1 MEEMKVRM
9 GNRIRELRKEK
20 GISQAGLAR
29 VLKMSASYLAMIEG
43 GKRIPSVE
51 LLLMIAKKL
60 DVSVDELLY
69 GKKEGMVIDRQHG
82 TRKQKEKE
90 RDLERSKTAKDEK
103 QKT

>member
-69 GKKEGMVIDRQHG
+69 GKKEGMVIDRQYG

>member
-1 MEEMKVRM
+1 MEEMKIRM

-69 GKKEGMVIDRQHG
+69 GKKEGMEIDRQQWI
-82 TRKQKEKE
+82 RKQKEKE